1 MKVVCVGLCG
11 RVGKSASECKSLV
24 AYACFS
30 LFTSRYSWVDE
41 FLAQGSGSAGQKMP
55 NDCGWRWMWIQQN
68 YLINI
73 YANTIARRP
82 SKCHGRSVYA
92 SIFLCARSNLNPAKT
107 QVPSIKGKLTLK
119 EATALDV
126 ANLSSI
132 IQDTY
137 LLWNSTTPID
147 THTAFNSA
155 EWTHNMSPLT
165 PLTADGIHVAHDS

>member
-1 MKVVCVGLCG
+1 MLVRVRQNVWGWLLTFVFLYSQVDTVG
-11 RVGKSASECKSLV
+11 RMS
-24 AYACFS
+24 
-30 LFTSRYSWVDE
+30 
-41 FLAQGSGSAGQKMP
+41 SGSTGQKMP
-55 NDCGWRWMWIQQN
+55 NDRGWRWMWIQQN

-82 SKCHGRSVYA
+82 SKCHGRSVYT
-92 SIFLCARSNLNPAKT
+92 SIFLCVRSNLNHAKT

-132 IQDTY
+132 IQDIY
-137 LLWNSTTPID
+137 LLWNSMTPID
-147 THTAFNSA
+147 THAAFNSA

-165 PLTADGIHVAHDS
+165 ALTTDGIHVAHDS